1 MNFNDEF
8 KKRLIENNFDLMNG
22 QTIQV
27 TTDKEIIPK
36 YFMPIDNIDGM
47 KQAVAHDID
56 QNNIGQLLGKRKD
69 RGDE

>member
-27 TTDKEIIPK
+27 TTDKDAIPK
-36 YFMPIDNIDGM
+36 HFLPIDNIESM
-47 KQAVAHDID
+47 KKAVQMDID
-56 QNNIGQLLGKRKD
+56 QNNIG
-69 RGDE
+69 